1 MRRQRCGD
9 VKGGVTRWE
18 ETLLISLLRVVISSA
33 AGGSVEWG
41 KKKLS
46 QQIRNANGG
55 AAWWTISTADT
66 LGLKHDI

>member
-1 MRRQRCGD
+1 MRGQRWGD

-18 ETLLISLLRVVISSA
+18 ETSLISLLRLVVSSA
-33 AGGSVEWG
+33 PGGSAEWG

-46 QQIRNANGG
+46 EQIRNPNSG
-55 AAWWTISTADT
+55 AAWWTISTAAT